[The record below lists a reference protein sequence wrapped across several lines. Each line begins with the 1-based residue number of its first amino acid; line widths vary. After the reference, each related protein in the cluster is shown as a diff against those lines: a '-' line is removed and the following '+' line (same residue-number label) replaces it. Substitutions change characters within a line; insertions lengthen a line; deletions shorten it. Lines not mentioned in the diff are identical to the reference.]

1 MGRQAHDCYTLV
13 VTGTSK
19 FFSTL
24 LIEGSVSRNWS
35 SEVVTIVGLP
45 TICKMTDASRF
56 INSYLLR
63 MHSATLISQ
72 LDGGFL
78 LRSWWSWTDWKH
90 GRPLSAIDTSGSR
103 VAALFADQAEN
114 TLNHQENLS
123 VNKRRTTFGRVGERV
138 QEYCANQNR
147 RITSHGDL
155 RSQFSNDQKGLKFRT
170 SSKVVQR
177 CKRLRK

>member
-13 VTGTSK
+13 VTGTGK

-63 MHSATLISQ
+63 MHSATLICQ
-72 LDGGFL
+72 LEVV
-78 LRSWWSWTDWKH
+78 S
-90 GRPLSAIDTSGSR
+90 P
-103 VAALFADQAEN
+103 
-114 TLNHQENLS
+114 
-123 VNKRRTTFGRVGERV
+123 FGLDDPEQTGNME
-138 QEYCANQNR
+138 
-147 RITSHGDL
+147 GP
-155 RSQFSNDQKGLKFRT
+155 
-170 SSKVVQR
+170 
-177 CKRLRK
+177 